1 MPHLFGCFGL
11 CLLIFFVNLCL
22 CRIDCVR
29 LGYFIDIFRIC
40 QKKLEILWQY
50 LCTLLNMLVM
60 LCSEGNLFCVLI
72 CNLLTLS
79 YRSQICCY
87 MQFTS
92 SVECYARY
100 RCPLGVDISDELR
113 QCHITLQRVKIL

>member
-1 MPHLFGCFGL
+1 MS
-11 CLLIFFVNLCL
+11 
-22 CRIDCVR
+22 
-29 LGYFIDIFRIC
+29 
-40 QKKLEILWQY
+40 KKLYILWQY
-50 LCTLLNMLVM
+50 LSTLLNVLVI
-60 LCSEGNLFCVLI
+60 LCGEGNLFCAFI
-72 CNLLTLS
+72 RNLLTLS